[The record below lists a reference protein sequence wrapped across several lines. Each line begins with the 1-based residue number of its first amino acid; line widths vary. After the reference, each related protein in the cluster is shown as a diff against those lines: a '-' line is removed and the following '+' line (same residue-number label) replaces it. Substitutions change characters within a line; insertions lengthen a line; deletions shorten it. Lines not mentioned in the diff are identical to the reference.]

1 MSFSSNN
8 KLRDFLDRK
17 VEIYNSKSF
26 IENDPIS
33 IPHKF
38 SKLQDIEI
46 SGFFAAI
53 LAWGL
58 RKTIINKCNDLLI
71 RMDNAPYDFI
81 QNSSEKDLKSLLGFK
96 HRTFNDTDL
105 LYTVTFLKRHYAMHK
120 SLETA
125 FLKGNTMKS
134 KLEAFHNYFFDD
146 EFALQRTCKHIATPA
161 RKSACKRLNMYLRWL
176 VRKDNSG
183 VDFGLWQGISPAEL
197 ICPLDVHV
205 GRTARKLH
213 LLTRK
218 QDDWQAATELTQNL
232 LKLDAKDP
240 VKYDFVLFGLSI
252 DD

>member
-1 MSFSSNN
+1 MKFHSQND
-8 KLRDFLDRK
+8 LCCFLDDK
-17 VEIYNSKSF
+17 VQAYNTLNF

-38 SKLQDIEI
+38 STLQDIEI

-58 RKTIINKCNDLLI
+58 RKTIINKCNDLLS

-81 QNSSEKDLKSLLGFK
+81 QNSSEKDSKSLLGFK

-105 LYTVTFLKRHYAMHK
+105 LYTITFLKRHYATHK

-125 FLKGNTMKS
+125 FLKGNTMKA

-146 EFALQRTCKHIATPA
+146 EFAPQRTCKHIATPA

-183 VDFGLWQGISPAEL
+183 VDFGLWQSISPAEL

-205 GRTARKLH
+205 GRTARKLQ

-218 QDDWQAATELTQNL
+218 QDDWQGSYGTYPKT
-232 LKLDAKDP
+232 LKTRRKRP
-240 VKYDFVLFGLSI
+240 RKI
-252 DD
+252 

>member
-26 IENDPIS
+26 IEDDPIS

-38 SKLQDIEI
+38 STLQDIEI

-58 RKTIINKCNDLLI
+58 RKTIINKCNDLLT
-71 RMDNAPYDFI
+71 RMSNAPYDFI

-105 LYTVTFLKRHYAMHK
+105 LYTVTFLKRHYATHK

-125 FLKGNTMKS
+125 FLKGNTMKA

-146 EFALQRTCKHIATPA
+146 EFAPQRTRKHIATPA
-161 RKSACKRLNMYLRWL
+161 RKSACKRLNYVFTLA
-176 VRKDNSG
+176 S
-183 VDFGLWQGISPAEL
+183 
-197 ICPLDVHV
+197 
-205 GRTARKLH
+205 T
-213 LLTRK
+213 
-218 QDDWQAATELTQNL
+218 
-232 LKLDAKDP
+232 
-240 VKYDFVLFGLSI
+240 
-252 DD
+252 